1 MPGFRIA
8 RGRLGWRAGLL
19 LLLLGLGPLLAV
31 AKEPR
36 AQVLVTGLEYPWG
49 LAPLAD
55 GSFLVTERTGQLRRV
70 SAIGEIGAPIA
81 GLPRVAVR
89 LQGGLLDLVTD
100 SGFAR
105 NRTIY
110 FCYSQPA
117 AGDDEKTSTAMARAT
132 LSADFRRL
140 DNVKVIFVQQP
151 QIEGQLHFG
160 CRIAEARDGTLFLT
174 LGERVSRR
182 EDAQRLDNHLG
193 KIVRVN
199 KDGSIPR
206 DNPFVGKPGARPEI
220 WSYGHRNAEGATIAP
235 DGRFWIHE
243 HGPTGGDEINLP
255 LPGRNYGWPVISY
268 GKNLDGSPVG
278 QGKTAQAGM
287 EPPLLYWTPSL
298 APSGMAFL
306 TSDRYGPAWK
316 GNLFVGSLRL
326 RYLNRIEFRGGTTL
340 VEHKLL
346 ADRQER
352 IRDVRQGPD
361 GLLYVI
367 TDEES
372 GKLIRLLPQ

>member
-1 MPGFRIA
+1 MPGFHIA
-8 RGRLGWRAGLL
+8 RRRTAWTAGLL
-19 LLLLGLGPLLAV
+19 LGLVPLLAA
-31 AKEPR
+31 AKDPR

-55 GSFLVTERTGQLRRV
+55 GTFLVTERTGQLRRV
-70 SAIGEIGAPIA
+70 TAIGEISPPIE
-81 GLPRVAVR
+81 GMPRVAVR
-89 LQGGLLDLVTD
+89 LQGGLLDVVTD
-100 SGFAR
+100 SGFAH

-110 FCYSQPA
+110 FCYSRPA
-117 AGDDEKTSTAMARAT
+117 PDDDEKTSTAMARAT
-132 LSADFRRL
+132 LSANYRRV

-151 QIEGQLHFG
+151 LLEGQLHFG

-174 LGERVSRR
+174 LGERVSHR
-182 EDAQRLDNHLG
+182 EEAQHLGNHLG

-199 KDGSIPR
+199 KDGSVPR
-206 DNPFVGKPGARPEI
+206 DNPFVGKPGVRPEI
-220 WSYGHRNAEGATIAP
+220 WSYGHRNGEGATIAP
-235 DGRFWIHE
+235 NGRFWMHE

-278 QGKTAQAGM
+278 NGKTAQDGM
-287 EPPLLYWTPSL
+287 EQPLLYWTPSL

-326 RYLNRIEFRGGTTL
+326 RYLNRIEFKGGTTV
-340 VEHKLL
+340 VEQKLL
-346 ADRQER
+346 ADRGER

-367 TDEES
+367 TDEEN
-372 GKLIRLLPQ
+372 GKLIRLVPQ